1 MVPCAEH
8 VPAVDFAPF
17 TAKKNVTFAVNYE
30 VSMFE
35 RSSHVESVPKSTKFV
50 DGPNFV
56 PSRTKCEAPAA
67 NKSVNILS
75 PSMPRNVEMR
85 EISSS
90 TTNCTPTTTT
100 LSGKSTRRSNRGQK
114 RKDVPLERHRVRYD
128 MELVPPARRNRL
140 FLQNF
145 PAWWSQPKTTTMQYE
160 NEKNEDS
167 FKLRRSSRR
176 VVGAEA
182 LEGPSTEMKK
192 SAETKLICSC
202 AQSMSDSNTVSSP
215 FEEDSSVV
223 WIPSKRSEWEDSVSE
238 MTAVCTSASLRRHV
252 AANSQQP
259 FVAPLSREYIRDRVD
274 IDDPLNGYQIRH
286 KTGGWM
292 QGFIL
297 WTNFTT
303 WTQYFKFDS
312 LHSHSGITL
321 PATDKVD
328 ADGSLSAELEAQ
340 PKSGDPYVGGVVFD
354 TIAEIGLLG
363 AIGCGE
369 HLLRMALDDIML
381 HHGDKY
387 KYVVLQATDGS
398 KSFYERFGF
407 IRVGAVCRYRKGEG
421 ESEIVGYRHWTN
433 ANESE
438 RSLLMHG
445 GPSYLM
451 ALKLPT
457 KEERSLCGSC
467 FGQMSIDDAGKPL
480 SFLDEMKKYAVS
492 MKPKIEQLGA
502 AATPAPKAT
511 RRKSLGMSK
520 KRAFDS
526 VLSSPGATTY
536 AKSSYPS
543 PPGNRPTT
551 EVATT
556 LYPVALPTSDG
567 KGERSVIKSPAQAPV
582 DGGERRLDHGQSEA
596 AHRDKRQK
604 FDGATKFQSLDQ
616 TSTSSKTGASSWAQ
630 KQYESVWLAVPPK
643 METST
648 SGRKPPRDRSLSKQS
663 EVGAENR
670 NVQRSAT
677 PGLIAPTSEFQVP
690 NSNVTSSRF
699 SQFSSPRTIANLQ
712 IKPERF
718 HEEKVDAR
726 FSSSRALQPLSTDSG
741 KGRKQKKA
749 APFGKH
755 DSSAATKLENNSE
768 NGKDSHLDKGAL
780 YKQKMKSYP
789 RDRIHFYNK
798 VVRQKSSTGPSAR
811 YYFVLHYDEK
821 EHSIRIVPLQVSG
834 VLTGT
839 RAGRPRWKAVLE
851 GTDHNFHT
859 VSTADYV
866 PVEAKMV
873 MKTPLVAVEA
883 WDILDA

>member
-1 MVPCAEH
+1 
-8 VPAVDFAPF
+8 
-17 TAKKNVTFAVNYE
+17 
-30 VSMFE
+30 
-35 RSSHVESVPKSTKFV
+35 
-50 DGPNFV
+50 
-56 PSRTKCEAPAA
+56 
-67 NKSVNILS
+67 
-75 PSMPRNVEMR
+75 
-85 EISSS
+85 
-90 TTNCTPTTTT
+90 
-100 LSGKSTRRSNRGQK
+100 
-114 RKDVPLERHRVRYD
+114 
-128 MELVPPARRNRL
+128 
-140 FLQNF
+140 
-145 PAWWSQPKTTTMQYE
+145 
-160 NEKNEDS
+160 
-167 FKLRRSSRR
+167 
-176 VVGAEA
+176 
-182 LEGPSTEMKK
+182 
-192 SAETKLICSC
+192 
-202 AQSMSDSNTVSSP
+202 
-215 FEEDSSVV
+215 
-223 WIPSKRSEWEDSVSE
+223 
-238 MTAVCTSASLRRHV
+238 
-252 AANSQQP
+252 
-259 FVAPLSREYIRDRVD
+259 
-274 IDDPLNGYQIRH
+274 
-286 KTGGWM
+286 
-292 QGFIL
+292 
-297 WTNFTT
+297 
-303 WTQYFKFDS
+303 
-312 LHSHSGITL
+312 LH
-321 PATDKVD
+321 
-328 ADGSLSAELEAQ
+328 
-340 PKSGDPYVGGVVFD
+340 
-354 TIAEIGLLG
+354 
-363 AIGCGE
+363 
-369 HLLRMALDDIML
+369 
-381 HHGDKY
+381 
-387 KYVVLQATDGS
+387 
-398 KSFYERFGF
+398 
-407 IRVGAVCRYRKGEG
+407 
-421 ESEIVGYRHWTN
+421 
-433 ANESE
+433 
-438 RSLLMHG
+438 
-445 GPSYLM
+445 
-451 ALKLPT
+451 
-457 KEERSLCGSC
+457 
-467 FGQMSIDDAGKPL
+467 
-480 SFLDEMKKYAVS
+480 
-492 MKPKIEQLGA
+492 
-502 AATPAPKAT
+502 
-511 RRKSLGMSK
+511 
-520 KRAFDS
+520 
-526 VLSSPGATTY
+526 
-536 AKSSYPS
+536 
-543 PPGNRPTT
+543 
-551 EVATT
+551 
-556 LYPVALPTSDG
+556 PVALPTSDD

-677 PGLIAPTSEFQVP
+677 SEFP
-690 NSNVTSSRF
+690 GSISNVTSSPF

-749 APFGKH
+749 ATSGKH